1 MKIILTELIAN
12 KKHFVL
18 GNSNDQ
24 RRKIFKQL
32 GKNTK
37 YSSDQ

>member
-12 KKHFVL
+12 KENFVL

-24 RRKIFKQL
+24 RGKIFKQL
-32 GKNTK
+32 GKK
-37 YSSDQ
+37 YQIQ